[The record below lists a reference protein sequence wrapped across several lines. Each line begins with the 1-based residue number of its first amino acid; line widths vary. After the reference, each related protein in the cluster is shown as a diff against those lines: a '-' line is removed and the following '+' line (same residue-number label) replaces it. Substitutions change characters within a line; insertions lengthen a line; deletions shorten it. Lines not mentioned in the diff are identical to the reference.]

1 MFESLILNIHQCD
14 KYLEENSHVVLMAAF
29 LISYIIF
36 NYMFKT
42 KKSDQNTQGVK
53 EQLAENY
60 LKRHEKEDRAFFIGE
75 DEDSE

>member
-1 MFESLILNIHQCD
+1 
-14 KYLEENSHVVLMAAF
+14 
-29 LISYIIF
+29 
-36 NYMFKT
+36 MFKT